1 MVSEMSLGFK
11 VRLITKVQILVL
23 TQGFTVNNFS
33 RFRFFNCKIKL
44 SPLLIGLLGLSG
56 MIQEQDLTECLVHSR
71 S

>member
-11 VRLITKVQILVL
+11 VRLTKVQILVL

-56 MIQEQDLTECLVHSR
+56 MIQE
-71 S
+71 